1 MLSALRTYVAEEES
15 MSPQTI
21 SELCPHESSTH
32 LSTIRGFFYWKEL
45 FSVQHLSVQNS
56 EVVRYLG
63 ALIVLHLWE

>member
-1 MLSALRTYVAEEES
+1 MLSALRSYIAEQES

-32 LSTIRGFFYWKEL
+32 LSAIRSFFCWKEV
-45 FSVQHLSVQNS
+45 FSVQRLSVHNS
-56 EVVRYLG
+56 EVVHYLG